1 MEKIIVAGQSN
12 LPLAKSIATNIGSKL
27 ANVEI
32 EYFANNEKRIRITS
46 SLAGKEA
53 VLVQSTIAK
62 PDEYIV
68 ELALLADAA
77 RSAGASKVTAVMP
90 WFGYSPQDKIFRQ
103 GEALSSSVVIKI
115 LEGAGIEEFHVF
127 DLHSPLVQKMFA
139 TNITNHSAMPLFRN
153 YFQNEIQDKE
163 NWVAVSVDKGS
174 SERAEE
180 FARAANLPIVRFDK
194 TRDLQTGEVTFQRLN
209 GDVDGKK
216 VIAFDDYV
224 STGGTLF
231 KSAEYMKERGAL
243 EYHFCVT
250 HIVVESTLGKVAES
264 SVDRLITTN
273 SIHILESLRS
283 EKIWV
288 LDLAPLILI

>member
-1 MEKIIVAGQSN
+1 MSGQSN
-12 LPLAKSIATNIGSKL
+12 LPLSKSIAINTGSKL
-27 ANVEI
+27 ADVEI

-46 SLAGKEA
+46 ALAGKEA

-103 GEALSSSVVIKI
+103 GEALSSAVVIKM
-115 LEGAGIEEFHVF
+115 LEGVGIDEFHVF
-127 DLHSPLVQKMFA
+127 DLHSPLVQKMFTA
-139 TNITNHSAMPLFRN
+139 DIINHSAMPLFSS
-153 YFQNEIQDKE
+153 YFQDEIHDKE

-180 FARAANLPIVRFDK
+180 FAKAVNLPIVRFDK
-194 TRDLQTGEVTFQRLN
+194 ARDLQTGEVTFLKLE
-209 GDVDGKK
+209 GDVKGKK

-231 KSAEYMKERGAL
+231 KSAEYMKKRGAL

-250 HIVVESTLGKVAES
+250 HIVVESTLEKVAES
-264 SVDRLITTN
+264 SVDKLITTN
-273 SIHILESLRS
+273 SIHIPETLLSK
-283 EKIWV
+283 KIRI